1 MAVVVLFHILENS
14 HAYHIIRDSDIVE
27 QTKNVPYFIEIC
39 RNSRCYSTYQKIV
52 KEGYR
57 DDLLERDMIH
67 IGVRDGEYIAEEG
80 KHRICAMKRHGYN
93 EKVYACLLYTSPSPR
108 DRG

>member
-39 RNSRCYSTYQKIV
+39 RNSRCYSTCSRKNVFLPDI
-52 KEGYR
+52 
-57 DDLLERDMIH
+57 I
-67 IGVRDGEYIAEEG
+67 
-80 KHRICAMKRHGYN
+80 N
-93 EKVYACLLYTSPSPR
+93 EVI
-108 DRG
+108 